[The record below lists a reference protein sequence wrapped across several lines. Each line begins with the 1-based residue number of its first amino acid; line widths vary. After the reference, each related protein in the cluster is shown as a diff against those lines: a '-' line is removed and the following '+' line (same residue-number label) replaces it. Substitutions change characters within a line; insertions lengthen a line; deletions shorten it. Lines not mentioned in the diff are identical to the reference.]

1 MLTWNVSYRT
11 AFSFSKEFAYLHDKT
26 ASTLARYYESR
37 NHSKKQL
44 QAGGFS
50 DVIRGIQAKTHI
62 NIGPDLEGY
71 SGEVIGALG
80 YSSP

>member
-1 MLTWNVSYRT
+1 MFSY
-11 AFSFSKEFAYLHDKT
+11 FSKEFTYLHEQT
-26 ASTLARYYESR
+26 ASTLSKYYESR

-71 SGEVIGALG
+71 TGEVTNYHIQ
-80 YSSP
+80 YIHKVPKIVD